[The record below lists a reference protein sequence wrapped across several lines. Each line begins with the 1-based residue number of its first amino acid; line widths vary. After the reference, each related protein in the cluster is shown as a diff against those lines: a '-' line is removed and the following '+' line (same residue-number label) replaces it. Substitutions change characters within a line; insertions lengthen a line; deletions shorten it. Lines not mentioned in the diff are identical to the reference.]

1 MIILAFN
8 GGKFRIC
15 IPLVSGVRIRERFRT
30 VGRAVVRIAET
41 VEAEIEVSQKKHL
54 LSVWVYY
61 THSGKKW
68 STVYFDYGK
77 NWREDEV
84 FNSIRGEVSR
94 LSPHHENLILQSER
108 VR

>member
-1 MIILAFN
+1 M
-8 GGKFRIC
+8 
-15 IPLVSGVRIRERFRT
+15 
-30 VGRAVVRIAET
+30 VRIAET
-41 VEAEIEVSQKKHL
+41 VGAEIEVSQKKHL

-61 THSGKKW
+61 TRSGKEW

-84 FNSIRGEVSR
+84 FSSIRGEVFR
-94 LSPHHENLILQSER
+94 LSPHQESIILQTER

>member
-1 MIILAFN
+1 MIIVVFN
-8 GGKFRIC
+8 GGRFRIC
-15 IPLVSGVRIRERFRT
+15 IPLVSGIRIRERFRT
-30 VGRAVVRIAET
+30 VGRAVVRMAET
-41 VEAEIEVSQKKHL
+41 VGADIEVSQKKHL

-61 THSGKKW
+61 TRPGREW

-84 FNSIRGEVSR
+84 FSSIKGEFDR
-94 LSPHHENLILQSER
+94 LSSHQENLIIHSER